1 MVVGGVKYIEV
12 QPKYTEHQS
21 SKGGQGTQRRGII
34 KEITYISL
42 SRLKDTYQGKIIYQ
56 VLSKM
61 KWERATLIYVIVQF
75 QNFKTKENI

>member
-1 MVVGGVKYIEV
+1 MQKVVVGGVKYIEV

-42 SRLKDTYQGKIIYQ
+42 SRLKDTYHQGKIIYQ

-61 KWERATLIYVIVQF
+61 K
-75 QNFKTKENI
+75 